1 MAQNA
6 KTYNELNQTT
16 SINAS
21 DLVAVAQSDKTELQ
35 KTTVNDLAN
44 AVGELNQAGA
54 LAELSLATSIGKN
67 LLAQRLNEKGV
78 ENITPNNTLIEMADA
93 VDKLQTTESIQLLKD
108 NIITNVQN
116 DVYAN
121 TLSLQPFSACRLPNA
136 YTAIYA
142 VDKIYVSKTFGEYN
156 SISDVLNNAEMSIN
170 VHTPG
175 SLTRDLAYI
184 TCSKDGK
191 TIITHAFDTAGTV
204 DIYDVNYTTKQL
216 TYVKSI
222 TGVTLYNNTC
232 HMAIKNDRSL
242 IAWYKSWDSDTFIAK
257 VDDLTVISDSLSAN
271 ASGQGSTL
279 AFDEDT
285 DTLYIYATYSDS
297 IYLHTVNYTYTG
309 DAITFTKTAYR
320 LPYSSASQSY
330 ELDKNSLLL
339 FSYPTVNKG
348 DCIDQQSSSDGRMY
362 GTFRVKAQV
371 ADIKKSILEFV
382 ETTFYLYTFYNTSG
396 TYASAN
402 RHRPIIACIT
412 TTDNDTYAIQFLYPA
427 CTVTFTKSTSKLSST
442 QIFNKEIEAQDV
454 WGNTDNPTP
463 FIGLGV
469 NLNNSFWVSSLGSD
483 GQDFS
488 SYSQYRYISQ
498 ITQTPDKKLIGFKRT
513 INDQTAYYVR
523 QYILQ
528 ADIKSGKFDLTTK
541 QVEIPA
547 DN

>member
-1 MAQNA
+1 MANA
-6 KTYNELNQTT
+6 KTYNELNQA
-16 SINAS
+16 SAVNAS
-21 DLVAVAQSDKTELQ
+21 DKVALAQENKTELVT
-35 KTTVNDLAN
+35 TTVSDLAN

-67 LLAQRLNEKGV
+67 LLAQRLTEKGV

-93 VDKLQTTESIQLLKD
+93 VDTLQTTESAQSLKD
-108 NIITNVQN
+108 SIVTNVQN
-116 DVYAN
+116 DVHAEA
-121 TLSLQPFSACRLPNA
+121 LSLQPFSACRLPNA

-142 VDKIYVSKTFGEYN
+142 VNKIYVSKAFGEYN
-156 SISDVLNNAEMSIN
+156 SISDVLNNAEMSIS

-175 SLTRDLAYI
+175 NLTRRQAYI
-184 TCSKDGK
+184 TCSRDGK

-204 DIYDVNYTTKQL
+204 DIYDVDYTTKQL

-222 TGVTLYNNTC
+222 IGVTLYENTC

-242 IAWYKSWDSDTFIAK
+242 IAWYKSWDTDTFIAK
-257 VDDLTVISDSLSAN
+257 VDDLTVISDSLTAN

-285 DTLYIYATYSDS
+285 DTLYIYATYGDS

-320 LPYSSASQSY
+320 LPYSWARQSY

-339 FSYPTVNKG
+339 FSYPSVNKE
-348 DCIDQQSSSDGRMY
+348 DCIDLQSSDDDGKLY
-362 GTFRVKAQV
+362 GVYKVKAQV
-371 ADIKKSILEFV
+371 ADIKKSVLEFI
-382 ETTFYLYTFYNTSG
+382 ETTFYLYTFYSISS

-442 QIFNKEIEAQDV
+442 QIFNKEIEAQYV

-463 FIGLGV
+463 FIGLGI
-469 NLNNSFWVSSLGSD
+469 NLNNSFWVSSMSSD

-488 SYSQYRYISQ
+488 SYSEYRCISQ

-523 QYILQ
+523 QNFLQ

>member
-1 MAQNA
+1 MANA
-6 KTYNELNQTT
+6 KTYNELNQA
-16 SINAS
+16 SAVNAS
-21 DLVAVAQSDKTELQ
+21 DLVAVAQADKTELQ
-35 KTTVNDLAN
+35 KTTVSDLAN

-78 ENITPNNTLIEMADA
+78 QNITPNNTLIEMADA
-93 VDKLQTTESIQLLKD
+93 VDKLQTTESVQLLKD

-156 SISDVLNNAEMSIN
+156 SISDVLNNAEMSIS

-175 SLTRDLAYI
+175 SLTRNRAYI
-184 TCSKDGK
+184 TCSRDGK
-191 TIITHAFDTAGTV
+191 TIITHAFDDAGTV

-242 IAWYKSWDSDTFIAK
+242 IAWYKSWDSGTFIAK
-257 VDDLTVISDSLSAN
+257 VDDLTVISDSLNVN
-271 ASGQGSTL
+271 ASGQGSVL

-285 DTLYIYATYSDS
+285 DALYIYATYSDA
-297 IYLHTVNYTYTG
+297 IYLHTANYTYTG

-339 FSYPTVNKG
+339 FSYPSVKKE
-348 DCIDQQSSSDGRMY
+348 DCIDQDNSSDGRIY
-362 GTFRVKAQV
+362 GVYKVRAQI
-371 ADIKKSILEFV
+371 ANIKKNILEFV
-382 ETTFYLYTFYNTSG
+382 ETTFYLYTFYNTNS
-396 TYASAN
+396 TYSSAN

-412 TTDNDTYAIQFLYPA
+412 TTDNDTYTIKFLYPA
-427 CTVTFTKSTSKLSST
+427 CTVTFTKSTSKISST

-454 WGNTDNPTP
+454 WGTTDNPTP

-469 NLNNSFWVSSLGSD
+469 NLNNSFWVSSMSSD

-513 INDQTAYYVR
+513 INNQTAYYIR
-523 QYILQ
+523 QYFLQ
-528 ADIKSGKFDLTTK
+528 ADITSGKFDLTTK

>member
-1 MAQNA
+1 MANA
-6 KTYNELNQTT
+6 KTYNELNQA
-16 SINAS
+16 SAVNAS
-21 DLVAVAQSDKTELQ
+21 DLVAVAQADKTELQ
-35 KTTVNDLAN
+35 KTTVSDLAN

-78 ENITPNNTLIEMADA
+78 ENITPNSTLVEMADA
-93 VDKLQTTESIQLLKD
+93 VDKLQTTESVQLLKD

-156 SISDVLNNAEMSIN
+156 SISDVLNNAEMSIS

-175 SLTRDLAYI
+175 SLTRDRAYI
-184 TCSKDGK
+184 TCSRDGK
-191 TIITHAFDTAGTV
+191 TIITHAFDDAGTV

-242 IAWYKSWDSDTFIAK
+242 IAWYKSWSEGTFIAK
-257 VDDLTVISDSLSAN
+257 VDDLNVISDSLNAN
-271 ASGQGSTL
+271 ASGQGSAL
-279 AFDEDT
+279 AFDEDA
-285 DTLYIYATYSDS
+285 DTLYVYAKYSTD
-297 IYLHTVNYTYTG
+297 IYLHTINYTYTG

-339 FSYPTVNKG
+339 FSYPSVKKE
-348 DCIDQQSSSDGRMY
+348 DCIDQDNSSDGRIY
-362 GTFRVKAQV
+362 GVYKVRAQI
-371 ADIKKSILEFV
+371 ANIKKSIIEFI

-396 TYASAN
+396 TYSSAN
-402 RHRPIIACIT
+402 RHRPIIASIT
-412 TTDNDTYAIQFLYPA
+412 TTDNDTYTIKFLYPA
-427 CTVTFTKSTSKLSST
+427 CTITFTKSTSKILNT

-469 NLNNSFWVSSLGSD
+469 NLNNSFWASSMSSD

-513 INDQTAYYVR
+513 INDQTAYYIR
-523 QYILQ
+523 QYFLQ
-528 ADIKSGKFDLTTK
+528 ADIKSGKFDLITK

>member
-1 MAQNA
+1 MANA
-6 KTYNELNQTT
+6 KTYNELNQA
-16 SINAS
+16 SAVNAS

-35 KTTVNDLAN
+35 KTTVSDLAN

-78 ENITPNNTLIEMADA
+78 QNITPNNTLIEMADA
-93 VDKLQTTESIQLLKD
+93 VDKLQTTESTQLLKD

-142 VDKIYVSKTFGEYN
+142 VDKIYISKTFGEYN
-156 SISDVLNNAEMSIN
+156 SISDVLNNAEMSIS

-175 SLTRDLAYI
+175 SLTRDRAYI
-184 TCSKDGK
+184 TCSRDGK

-204 DIYDVNYTTKQL
+204 DIYDVDYTTKQL

-242 IAWYKSWDSDTFIAK
+242 IAWYKSWDSGTFIAK
-257 VDDLTVISDSLSAN
+257 VDDLTVISDSLNAN

-285 DTLYIYATYSDS
+285 DTLYIYAKYSDS

-309 DAITFTKTAYR
+309 DAITFTKTAYS

-339 FSYPTVNKG
+339 FSYPRVEKT
-348 DCIDQQSSSDGRMY
+348 DCIDQQSSSDGKMY

-396 TYASAN
+396 TYVSAN
-402 RHRPIIACIT
+402 RHRPIIASIT
-412 TTDNDTYAIQFLYPA
+412 TTDNDTYTIKFLYPA
-427 CTVTFTKSTSKLSST
+427 CTVTFTKSTSKILNT

-454 WGNTDNPTP
+454 WGNNDSPTP

-469 NLNNSFWVSSLGSD
+469 NLNNSFWVSSLSSD

-513 INDQTAYYVR
+513 INNQIAYYIR
-523 QYILQ
+523 QYFLQ
-528 ADIKSGKFDLTTK
+528 ADITSGKFDLTTK

>member
-1 MAQNA
+1 MAQTA
-6 KTYNELNQTT
+6 KQYTDLTKTT
-16 SINAS
+16 SINSS

-35 KTTVNDLAN
+35 KTTVGDLAN

-78 ENITPNNTLIEMADA
+78 ENITPNSTLVEMADA
-93 VDKLQTTESIQLLKD
+93 VDKLQTTESMQLLKD

-116 DVYAN
+116 SVYAN
-121 TLSLQPFSACRLPNA
+121 ELSLQPFSACRLPNA

-142 VDKIYVSKTFGEYN
+142 VNKIYVSKTFGEYN
-156 SISDVLNNAEMSIN
+156 SISDVLNNAEMSIS

-175 SLTRDLAYI
+175 NLTRDQAYI
-184 TCSKDGK
+184 TCSRDGK
-191 TIITHAFDTAGTV
+191 TLITHAFDTAGTV
-204 DIYDVNYTTKQL
+204 DIYDVDYTTKQL

-222 TGVTLYNNTC
+222 TGVTLYENTC

-242 IAWYKSWDSDTFIAK
+242 IAWYKSWDTGTFIAK
-257 VDDLTVISDSLSAN
+257 VDDLNVISDSLTAN
-271 ASGQGSTL
+271 AHGRGSTL

-285 DTLYIYATYSDS
+285 DTLYIYATYSDN

-309 DAITFTKTAYR
+309 NAITFTKTAYR

-339 FSYPTVNKG
+339 FSYPRVEKT
-348 DCIDQQSSSDGRMY
+348 DCIDQQSSSDGKIY
-362 GTFRVKAQV
+362 GTYRVKAQV
-371 ADIKKSILEFV
+371 ADIKKSVLEFI
-382 ETTFYLYTFYNTSG
+382 ETTFYLYTFYSTNA

-402 RHRPIIACIT
+402 RHRPIITSIT
-412 TTDNDTYAIQFLYPA
+412 TTDNDTYTIKFLYPA
-427 CTVTFTKSTSKLSST
+427 CTVTFTKSTSKILNT

-454 WGNTDNPTP
+454 WGNNDSPTP

-469 NLNNSFWVSSLGSD
+469 NLNNSFWVSSMSSD

-488 SYSQYRYISQ
+488 SYSRYRYISQ

-513 INDQTAYYVR
+513 INDQTAYYIR
-523 QYILQ
+523 QDFLQ

-541 QVEIPA
+541 QVEI
-547 DN
+547 

>member
-1 MAQNA
+1 MANA
-6 KTYNELNQTT
+6 KTYNELNTT
-16 SINAS
+16 SAVNS
-21 DLVAVAQSDKTELQ
+21 TDKVALAQADKTELVT
-35 KTTVNDLAN
+35 TTVSDLAN

-78 ENITPNNTLIEMADA
+78 QNITPNNTLIEMADA
-93 VDKLQTTESIQLLKD
+93 VDKLQTTESAQLLKD

-142 VDKIYVSKTFGEYN
+142 VDKIYISKTFGEYN
-156 SISDVLNNAEMSIN
+156 SISDVLNNAEMSIS

-175 SLTRDLAYI
+175 SLTRDRAYI
-184 TCSKDGK
+184 TCSRDGK

-204 DIYDVNYTTKQL
+204 DIYDVDYATKQL

-242 IAWYKSWDSDTFIAK
+242 IAWYKSWDSGTFIAK
-257 VDDLTVISDSLSAN
+257 VDDLTVISDSLNAN

-285 DTLYIYATYSDS
+285 DTLYIYAKYSDS

-309 DAITFTKTAYR
+309 DAITFTKTAFR

-339 FSYPTVNKG
+339 FSYPRVEKT

-454 WGNTDNPTP
+454 WGNMDNPTP

-469 NLNNSFWVSSLGSD
+469 NLSSSFWVSSMSSD

-513 INDQTAYYVR
+513 INDQTAYYIR
-523 QYILQ
+523 QYFLQ
-528 ADIKSGKFDLTTK
+528 ADIESGKFDLTTK

>member
-1 MAQNA
+1 MANA
-6 KTYNELNQTT
+6 KQYNDLNTAQTVNST
-16 SINAS
+16 
-21 DLVAVAQSDKTELQ
+21 DKVALAQADKTELVT
-35 KTTVNDLAN
+35 TTVSDLAS
-44 AVGELNQAGA
+44 AVGELNSTGA

-67 LLAQRLNEKGV
+67 LLSQRLNEKGV
-78 ENITPNNTLIEMADA
+78 ENITPNSTLVEMADA
-93 VDKLQTTESIQLLKD
+93 VDKLQTTESMQLLKD

-116 DVYAN
+116 NAYAN
-121 TLSLQPFSACRLPNA
+121 ELSLQPFSACRLPNA

-142 VDKIYVSKTFGEYN
+142 VDKIYVVKTFGEYN
-156 SISDVLNNAEMSIN
+156 SISDVLNNAEMSIS

-175 SLTRDLAYI
+175 SLSRDLAYI
-184 TCSKDGK
+184 TCSRDGK

-204 DIYDVNYTTKQL
+204 DIYDVDYTTKQL

-222 TGVTLYNNTC
+222 TGVTLYRNTC

-242 IAWYKSWDSDTFIAK
+242 IAWYKSWDTGTFIAK
-257 VDDLTVISDSLSAN
+257 VDDLTVISDSLTAN
-271 ASGQGSTL
+271 ASSQGSTL

-285 DTLYIYATYSDS
+285 DTLYIYAKYSDS

-320 LPYSSASQSY
+320 LPYSDASQSY

-339 FSYPTVNKG
+339 FSYPRVEKT
-348 DCIDQQSSSDGRMY
+348 DCIDQQSSSDGIMY

-371 ADIKKSILEFV
+371 ADIKKSPLEFV
-382 ETTFYLYTFYNTSG
+382 ETTFYLYTFYNTNN

-412 TTDNDTYAIQFLYPA
+412 TTDNDTYTIKFLYPA
-427 CTVTFTKSTSKLSST
+427 CTVTFTKSTSKISST

-454 WGNTDNPTP
+454 WGNTDNPAP

-469 NLNNSFWVSSLGSD
+469 NLNNSFWVSSMSSD

-488 SYSQYRYISQ
+488 YYSQYRYISQ

-513 INDQTAYYVR
+513 INDQTAYYIR
-523 QYILQ
+523 QYFLQ
-528 ADIKSGKFDLTTK
+528 ADIKSGRFDLTTK
-541 QVEIPA
+541 QVEI
-547 DN
+547 